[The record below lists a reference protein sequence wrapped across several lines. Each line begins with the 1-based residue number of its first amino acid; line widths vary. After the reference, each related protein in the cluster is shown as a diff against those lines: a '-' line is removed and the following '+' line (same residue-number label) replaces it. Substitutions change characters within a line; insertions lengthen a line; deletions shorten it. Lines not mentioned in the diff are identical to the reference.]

1 MKKTNKTTLL
11 FIASALA
18 GVTAL
23 AGVGTLLDV
32 KEASAN
38 GTSVFEMI
46 DGAGLRTSDPTGLR
60 FKAKMT
66 KDYYQQITTTNKDLY
81 IAVIPYTYYTAY
93 QSADTD
99 LALYPWLVQTYG
111 ASKILNLSIPDEK
124 IYSATVDGASYYC
137 ANAVI
142 SNIRLNNYH
151 LDFVGVAYITDGA
164 TYTDAGAVLEED
176 NARSV
181 FEVAVKAYEDNEDR
195 ALYKDF
201 LEDTIEKGMYNAYGV
216 KQDSATGKYVYNGT
230 AYDTFEEATTVVN
243 VEDMTLTLEDATVC
257 EGNAK
262 QLNAVMSFGD
272 GQEFGKEMYYTWASS
287 NPSVAT
293 VDENGVVTAKAVGT
307 TEITASVL
315 NGKYTA
321 TATLTVEAKPVVT
334 VAEGVAFMAKSN
346 GGKWSYET
354 GAATINLDG
363 VDFNLNEVE
372 KVLVNGNEV
381 AFAVNSATEM
391 TLTNAPGGDQL
402 YTFVTPEANYVVG
415 GCIYANGIST
425 VAELEEWRT
434 TESYWYTVLLND
446 IDYEGATLAVG
457 ANVLGTLDGR
467 GYQIKNFTYTQGFVK
482 NLFAKESIVK
492 NVYFAGATQDCTGM
506 GKYPTYGLLG
516 QWTNGTLENLYLDV
530 TTTNLVEGAEHIA
543 TICYGLEATA
553 KATNVVL
560 DLKNANGNFH
570 YGINQNNGATVSGI
584 VGGYEGA
591 NGSSEG
597 GGAAWGV
604 NGGFHQKL
612 SWMIAEEANDELLG
626 YTSSY
631 WAINTTARTIALQP
645 WETVRLKKTVV
656 NVENTIM
663 AKAPESKWTREI
675 SGAQADFSA
684 VNADF
689 SAIQSVTIDGEAF
702 TSYTVSGSVLTLNNI
717 AGGDHDIVITTESHV
732 YNASICAYRLGIS
745 TVDELNAWRT
755 TEQYQY
761 AVLLNDIDYEGATL
775 GAAGNILSVL
785 DGRGYSISNFTT
797 TNGFVNRLY
806 DAQSAI
812 KNVAFYGVTQDCSG
826 WSGGVDRGVLG
837 QWNNGTLEN
846 VYLQVH
852 TINVVK
858 EHYGVLCF
866 GMDTG
871 SKIHNVVV
879 DITSEGTLFHYVMM
893 HDYAL
898 AAGDSSGVVGA
909 YANGSTESAESAWG
923 TNSGFHQKL
932 SWMIAE
938 EANDELL
945 GFTSEYWVIDTVAR
959 TITMQPKKKIVENT
973 PDPEPEPEPEPE
985 PLVKQTVNVEEV
997 ILAKGSGGRWNQA
1010 TGAAPVD
1017 LSGVSADLSKIE
1029 SVTLDGEEFT
1039 SYSASGAKLT
1049 LTDAVGGDHT
1059 LVITTETHIYN
1070 VQICVYAVSIS
1081 TVDELEAWRT
1091 GEHWAYTVLLN
1102 DIDCGGATLG
1112 AATNNLCGILDGRGY
1127 TISNFT
1133 VTNGFIKNTYSSCGT
1148 TAGIKN
1154 LQLKNAVQDCSFTT
1168 GNGTTT
1174 GILGQHVYGVF
1185 ENIYIEMST
1194 VNAAVDHWGV
1204 LFYTANSGTIVKNV
1218 IINVTASDNNK
1229 FHYFMMTSNAAT
1241 FENVYG
1247 VYANGKAM
1255 YGSPAWNTD
1264 GCYEQVD
1271 WMLSSVP
1278 SIEAWGGYW
1287 QNTSTT
1293 VGLISLKDKIEKE
1306 EQNEVED
1313 GYLVKDGKTAYKLLI
1328 NDSDA
1333 TMYGAAMTEL
1343 RTLFKEAT
1351 GIQLSI
1357 VLDDSVT
1364 FGANDKFISFGNT
1377 DALSLNG
1384 ISTDAS
1390 LGSQGYILKAV
1401 GDCIYIWSE
1410 GSDGATYAVYD
1421 LMNQLFNFEQYSERV
1436 YTLDKATTLQLP
1448 SIEEKAEKPD
1458 VEYRIAPTGVFTGN
1472 ETALKRM
1479 RMVKNGTGIITGGGM
1494 HNVLTDI
1501 VPFDTYYST
1510 NKTWFSSK
1518 TKSTDTATSTQ
1529 LCYSAGGNTDS
1540 YNAMVRVAADN
1551 IIALLQK
1558 DKKNSIFAITQ
1569 MDVKQKLCA
1578 CSYCS
1583 GKNVAD
1589 LQTNFVNDVTELV
1602 QVWLD
1607 APDGGNGRKVQFA
1620 TASYY
1625 ETAVVPTVALNDN
1638 VSVWIAPIS
1647 DNWAKAPDAEGNQMA
1662 TLFNAWKQLAPG
1674 GVMLWAYNTYF
1685 SNYMTPFDSYDV
1697 LGDMLQFAVENGV
1710 YYFWAQGAWDST
1722 ASTAFESVK
1731 TYVLSKLMW
1740 DSALN
1745 VNDLIDDYF
1754 AGVYGTGTVAEK
1766 MRAAFDAVRTHMK
1779 DSGKTQ
1785 GSIYDEP
1792 KPSQFFGY
1800 RDDIWDKTFLN
1811 SQLALFN
1818 DAINALGVKEGA
1830 VYDSIVCETISTRW
1844 MLKEYRSTS
1853 TTSYDGAAWGTWA
1866 EDIARLG
1873 FNRVSESTAF

>member
-879 DITSEGTLFHYVMM
+879 DITSESTLFHYVMM

-898 AAGDSSGVVGA
+898 AAGNSSGVVGA

-1853 TTSYDGAAWGTWA
+1853 KTSYDGSAWGTWA

-1873 FNRVSESTAF
+1873 FNRQKESTAF

>member
-973 PDPEPEPEPEPE
+973 PDPEPEPEP
-985 PLVKQTVNVEEV
+985 LVKQTVNVEEV

-1853 TTSYDGAAWGTWA
+1853 TTSYDGTAWGTWA